1 MSQPHGRHKEQAEG
15 MIGSD
20 LAVISFLLFNV
31 PNWRVAGPVTYL
43 KKLRS
48 GVEWSEGSIN

>member
-1 MSQPHGRHKEQAEG
+1 MSQPRGRHKEQAEG

-20 LAVISFLLFNV
+20 LAVISFLLF
-31 PNWRVAGPVTYL
+31 
-43 KKLRS
+43 KLASCRTCDLFKEITEWS